1 MFGQELTEVSFI
13 MSVLISFSAGIF
25 SFLSPCV
32 LPIVPPYLAFMA
44 GSSVSNLKKSS
55 LNGSQKTSLT
65 LISISFVL
73 GLSTVF
79 IMLGLAAA
87 ALGSFFLN
95 YQNEMGYISGL
106 IVLVFGF
113 HFLGIIRVPILN
125 REARFDFK
133 SGGGGLVGAYVLGI
147 AFAFGW
153 TPCIG
158 PILGAILSMSA
169 QADSFGHGVT
179 LMAVYAFGLGCP
191 FLLFGVFFA
200 KSLTL
205 FSPIKMH
212 LAKVEKGMGILL
224 ILVGFLLLSG
234 GFTSLSF
241 WLLETL
247 PFLTIFG

>member
-1 MFGQELTEVSFI
+1 MFAQELTEASFLT
-13 MSVLISFSAGIF
+13 SVLISFTAGIF

-44 GSSVSNLKKSS
+44 GSSVSSLKKKLPESS
-55 LNGSQKTSLT
+55 PTTSLIF
-65 LISISFVL
+65 ISISFVL

-79 IMLGLAAA
+79 VMLGLAAA
-87 ALGSFFLN
+87 ALGTFFLS
-95 YQNEMGYISGL
+95 YQTEMGYVSGL

-113 HFLGIIRVPILN
+113 HFLGIIQVPVLN

-133 SGGGGLVGAYVLGI
+133 SGGGGVIGAYVLGI

-169 QADSFGHGVT
+169 QADSFHSGVI
-179 LMAVYAFGLGCP
+179 LMAVYAAGLGCP
-191 FLLFGVFFA
+191 FLLFGIFFGR
-200 KSLTL
+200 SLSL
-205 FSPIKMH
+205 LSPIRMH
-212 LAKVEKGMGILL
+212 LGKVEKAMGILL
-224 ILVGFLLLSG
+224 LFVGMLLLSG

-241 WLLETL
+241 LLLETL
-247 PFLTIFG
+247 PFLSIFG